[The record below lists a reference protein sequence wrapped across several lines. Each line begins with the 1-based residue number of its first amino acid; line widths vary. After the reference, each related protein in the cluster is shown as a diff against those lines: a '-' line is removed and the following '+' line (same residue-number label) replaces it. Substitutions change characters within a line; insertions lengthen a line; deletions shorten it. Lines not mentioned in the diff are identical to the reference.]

1 MTPLKPC
8 VFPHQHF
15 SFFTEFFSSEINQ
28 VAFIPCLFGLCSSCG
43 NAAIFY
49 YFFFFYQGV
58 PTQPQIA
65 SLAFLEYIFNQS
77 VCLFKQKS
85 FRVSVILLNKRTI
98 FKQKSSSHECKAVT
112 NSKEHKYPFRFV
124 QNRRIS
130 LVCWKGN
137 EQTRKAGC
145 LG

>member
-1 MTPLKPC
+1 MCVSTPTLLILYRI
-8 VFPHQHF
+8 
-15 SFFTEFFSSEINQ
+15 FFFWNKSGCFYSLFVWTLFFLWQ
-28 VAFIPCLFGLCSSCG
+28 CG
-43 NAAIFY
+43 NFLL
-49 YFFFFYQGV
+49 FLFFYQGV

-77 VCLFKQKS
+77 VCLFKQKLS
-85 FRVSVILLNKRTI
+85 RVTVILLNKRTI

>member
-15 SFFTEFFSSEINQ
+15 FLTEFFCSEVNQ
-28 VAFIPCLFGLCSSCG
+28 VAVIPCLFGLCSSCG

-49 YFFFFYQGV
+49 YFFFFFYQGV

-65 SLAFLEYIFNQS
+65 SLAFLEYIFTQS

-85 FRVSVILLNKRTI
+85 SRVSVILLNK
-98 FKQKSSSHECKAVT
+98 E
-112 NSKEHKYPFRFV
+112 RFLNKNL
-124 QNRRIS
+124 QIS
-130 LVCWKGN
+130 IQICAKPSYFARLL
-137 EQTRKAGC
+137 ERK
-145 LG
+145 